1 MGITETLEVAN
12 TRALAVSALNRIVT
26 TPTQRTA
33 HPDDVSTSLTTHR
46 STLLEAMAEE
56 FGVPFLGRI
65 PLDAA
70 ISRACEAGTAANS
83 SALNGAR
90 LGLQM
95 RPGRSSELGGQ
106 GCPPP

>member
-1 MGITETLEVAN
+1 
-12 TRALAVSALNRIVT
+12 
-26 TPTQRTA
+26 
-33 HPDDVSTSLTTHR
+33 
-46 STLLEAMAEE
+46 MAEE